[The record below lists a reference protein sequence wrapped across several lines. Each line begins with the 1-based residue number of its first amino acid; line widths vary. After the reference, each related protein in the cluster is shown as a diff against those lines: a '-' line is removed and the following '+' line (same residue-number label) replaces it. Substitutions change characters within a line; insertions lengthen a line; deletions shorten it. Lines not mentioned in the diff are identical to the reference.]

1 MMWYRL
7 LFWASG
13 WSGPYYHHRPF
24 LLRNDHC
31 LQLQLHFYCNAQF
44 SEQDP
49 HFNALEL
56 FLPWYV
62 QVYIQEKKF
71 LSRKGSFYSRKYVF
85 FQQLQLFSDSELLW
99 CNYTWYLVRLNL
111 LKFYCPFCQILKFV
125 LTFCNFFLL
134 KKTKRSKK
142 KSIKSLDH
150 WVELFYSSS
159 SSHLDLFPVLQ
170 IISNCLSQIKPW
182 RAFC

>member
-1 MMWYRL
+1 MISAFILSIWLIRAL
-7 LFWASG
+7 LSSPALPLEKWPLFAIATA
-13 WSGPYYHHRPF
+13 F
-24 LLRNDHC
+24 LLQRSVFRAGSPFQC
-31 LQLQLHFYCNAQF
+31 IG
-44 SEQDP
+44 
-49 HFNALEL
+49 ALPAMIRASLYPRKEV
-56 FLPWYV
+56 F
-62 QVYIQEKKF
+62 IQERKF
-71 LSRKGSFYSRKYVF
+71 LFKKILF

-142 KSIKSLDH
+142 ISIKGLGH